1 MRLVP
6 EKCPA
11 WAWIVPPLLLITVVA
26 VYAVDVLQWDE
37 WVIWGELLHKIKAGT
52 FGLVDLAA
60 QQNEQR
66 NMAAR
71 VFGLLL
77 LPFFKLNR
85 FAEYGVNFLLA
96 AASFWAAATLYG
108 RTFKRRIT
116 PFAALIFSLL
126 SFSLLQWEAFTFGA
140 NSSVLI
146 LPLGLWL
153 GVLVASGGEPSLWRL
168 WALALIGILPSFSFA
183 NGLFYWFC
191 LAPLLYMQARK
202 SGDVVRTLSIW
213 GGLTALVWFLYFYS
227 FRFPPQHPSL
237 SGDLAAPFRMAG
249 YFMAYLGSA
258 VSSDKNLMPLAVV
271 IGACSLG
278 LLARLLWDLWRSD
291 DRDQWQTAM
300 PWLCV
305 VLFTLFSAGVTA
317 LARSGFGLAQALESR
332 YASYAT
338 PYWMALFVLFLLAWN
353 RREKSTRRLILGRNF
368 LVFCAGVFLL
378 STLLSFIVVHNRK
391 PRFAAARKALFRLT
405 RDSDLAE
412 IFPDTAYLLKQLPVL
427 LADRLSI
434 YWDIKRFDEYG
445 KSAQIGGTFEVMQNA
460 SAAQGRVRGV
470 RLQGAVTR
478 DRGAPFVL
486 VVVGNKIVG
495 VSMAHGGHWQL
506 LLPTAWLPEGGV
518 TVKAY
523 VVLAG
528 GEMIAPLAPEDGV
541 GLAVTHG
548 PEPDYRISEYF
559 FIN

>member
-6 EKCPA
+6 EKCPV
-11 WAWIVPPLLLITVVA
+11 WAWIVPPLLLIAVVA

-52 FGLVDLAA
+52 FGLADLAA

-77 LPFFKLNR
+77 MPLFKLNR

-96 AASFWAAATLYG
+96 AGSFWAAVVLYG
-108 RTFKRRIT
+108 RTFRQRIT
-116 PFAALIFSLL
+116 PFVALIFSML

-146 LPLGLWL
+146 LPLGIWL
-153 GVLVASGGEPSLWRL
+153 GVLIAAGGPPSLLRL
-168 WALALIGILPSFSFA
+168 SALAVVGILPSFSFA

-202 SGDVVRTLSIW
+202 SGNVVRTLSIW

-227 FRFPPQHPSL
+227 FQFPPQHPSL

-258 VSSDKNLMPLAVV
+258 VSSDKNLMPLAVA
-271 IGACSLG
+271 IGACSLC
-278 LLARLLWDLWRSD
+278 LLGRLLWDLLRCD
-291 DRDQWQTAM
+291 DRDQWRAAM
-300 PWLCV
+300 PWSCV
-305 VLFTLFSAGVTA
+305 MLFTLFSAGVTA

-338 PYWMALFVLFLLAWN
+338 PYWMALFVLFLLAWK
-353 RREKSTRRLILGRNF
+353 RDKTTHRLILGRNF

-378 STLLSFIVVHNRK
+378 STLLSFIVIRNRE
-391 PRFAAARKALFRLT
+391 PRFAKARKALFSLT
-405 RDSDLAE
+405 SDSDLAP
-412 IFPDTAYLLKQLPVL
+412 IFPDTAYLFKQLPML
-427 LADRLSI
+427 LADRLSL
-434 YWDIKRFDEYG
+434 YRDIKRFDEYDKEDKAG
-445 KSAQIGGTFEVMQNA
+445 GAFSVVEKMIG
-460 SAAQGRVRGV
+460 AQGQVKGLL
-470 RLQGAVTR
+470 LQGVVTR
-478 DRGAPFVL
+478 DQSGVPVL
-486 VVVGNKIVG
+486 IVVGNRIVG
-495 VSMAHGGHWQL
+495 VSTTREEYWEL
-506 LLPTAWLPEGGV
+506 FLPTAWLPEG
-518 TVKAY
+518 TVMVRAY
-523 VVLAG
+523 AVLEG
-528 GEMIAPLAPEDGV
+528 GERIAPLAPEGGGGV
-541 GLAVTHG
+541 AVAHG
-548 PEPDYRISEYF
+548 PEPEYSVSDYF